1 MRPATFTYIDHSSGM
16 KFMRDLSGH
25 NDKQLA
31 PAVHERLTGSIYL
44 TILSAGNIIMWTAN
58 YNIFLPIHGAYVP
71 ALPAWTDLCM
81 HIVVLCLV
89 NTHTGMCG
97 YNYHCVLCSTV
108 VNDSRM
114 PLWYIDIRC
123 CRTDCIQSHCE
134 EIK

>member
-1 MRPATFTYIDHSSGM
+1 MRPATFTYMDHSTGM
-16 KFMRDLSGH
+16 KFMGDLSGIVTNSWH
-25 NDKQLA
+25 LLFMRDSLA
-31 PAVHERLTGSIYL
+31 VS
-44 TILSAGNIIMWTAN
+44 ILSADNVIMWTAN
-58 YNIFLPIHGAYVP
+58 YNVFLPIHGVCVP

-89 NTHTGMCG
+89 NTHIGMCG

-114 PLWYIDIRC
+114 PLWCIDIRC
-123 CRTDCIQSHCE
+123 CLTDYIQSQCK